1 MHLRLRLAL
10 GLETCMRTFLLTF
23 LGGLAAL
30 VMFFVLIPLVLLMS
44 FLPSGEPQRVPNA
57 VVEVDL
63 RRSWPDQPASD
74 ALSAAFSDISFVEV
88 MLRLNSAAS
97 DPNVKGVFV
106 RAPEIDLGSSRAEEL
121 RAAFLRLRAADKF
134 IIAHTQGF
142 LASGPASYRA
152 ISAANEIWMQ
162 PGTSFETPGI
172 TFETLF
178 LGGAFEKFKIDPQ
191 IEQFYEFKNAADTYK
206 RTGYSEPHALA
217 MTALATSVWGHSIAD
232 IAADRKMQPAALR
245 TLMEASPYS
254 SERAVELKL
263 VDKLG
268 YPEEAAA
275 AARERAEGELVAIGD
290 YQGQP
295 REGKAVIAIVGG
307 EGDIVTGGGGSGD
320 VFAIGTPM
328 FASDRVAAELMEI
341 AENDEIN
348 AVVFRVDSGGGSAT
362 ASDQI
367 WNAVKKVQAS
377 GKKVVVSMGS
387 AAASGGYYVAASA
400 DSIVAT
406 RSTITGSI
414 GVFGGK
420 FAIADG
426 LREFGVNPASVGVG
440 GEFAGAYSAEDFT
453 PAQKSRLQQSL
464 QGTYDRFTRLV
475 AEGRKLP
482 LQKVQEIARGRVW
495 SGEDALAQGLVNKT
509 GDLITAIEEARN
521 LAGFTEADGV
531 DLRMNIRTATPFDL
545 IASTLTVAKA
555 GASESQVLGALA
567 GVIGQQR
574 AEALISQLRAV
585 AQSPGAKVWM
595 APVVER

>member
-1 MHLRLRLAL
+1 
-10 GLETCMRTFLLTF
+10 MRTFLLTF

-30 VMFFVLIPLVLLMS
+30 VVFFVLIPLMLLMS

-57 VVEVDL
+57 VIEVDL
-63 RRSWPDQPASD
+63 RRSWPDQPAAD
-74 ALSAAFSDISFVEV
+74 ALSAAFGDVSFVEV
-88 MLRLNSAAS
+88 LLRLNSAAS

-106 RAPEIDLGSSRAEEL
+106 RAPEVDLGSSRAEEL
-121 RAAFLRLRAADKF
+121 RSAFLRLRAADKF

-142 LASGPASYRA
+142 LASGPSSYRA

-178 LGGAFEKFKIDPQ
+178 LGGAFEKFKVDPQ

-232 IAADRKMQPAALR
+232 IAADRNMQPAALR
-245 TLMEASPYS
+245 TLLEASPYS

-268 YPEEAAA
+268 YPEEAAG
-275 AARERAEGELVAIGD
+275 AARTRAEGELVTIANYGGRSPD
-290 YQGQP
+290 
-295 REGKAVIAIVGG
+295 GKAVIAIVGG
-307 EGDIVTGGGGSGD
+307 EGDIVTGGGSSGD
-320 VFAIGTPM
+320 VFSIGTPM

-387 AAASGGYYVAASA
+387 AAASGGYYVAMSA

-426 LREFGVNPASVGVG
+426 LREFGINPASVGVG
-440 GEFAGAYSAEDFT
+440 GEFAGAYSTEDFT
-453 PAQKSRLQQSL
+453 PAQKAKLQQSL

-509 GDLITAIEEARN
+509 GDLIAAIEEARN

-531 DLRMNIRTATPFDL
+531 DLRMNIHTATPFDL
-545 IASTLTVAKA
+545 LTSAMSGAQA
-555 GASESQVLGALA
+555 GASEGQVLGALA
-567 GVIGQQR
+567 GVIGRQR
-574 AEALISQLRAV
+574 AKALISQLRAIG
-585 AQSPGAKVWM
+585 QGPGAKVWM
-595 APVVER
+595 APVVEQ

>member
-1 MHLRLRLAL
+1 
-10 GLETCMRTFLLTF
+10 MRTFLLTF

-30 VMFFVLIPLVLLMS
+30 VVFFILIPLMLLMS
-44 FLPSGEPQRVPNA
+44 FLPSGEPRRVPNA
-57 VVEVDL
+57 VIEVDL
-63 RRSWPDQPASD
+63 RRSWPDQPAAD
-74 ALSAAFSDISFVEV
+74 AFSAAFGDVSFVEV
-88 MLRLNSAAS
+88 LLRLNSAAS
-97 DPNVKGVFV
+97 DANVKGVFV
-106 RAPEIDLGSSRAEEL
+106 RAPEVDLGSSRAEEL

-134 IIAHTQGF
+134 VIAHTQGF
-142 LASGPASYRA
+142 LATGPSAYRA

-172 TFETLF
+172 AFETLF
-178 LGGAFEKFKIDPQ
+178 LGGAFEKLKVDPQ
-191 IEQFYEFKNAADTYK
+191 IEQFYEFKNAADVFK
-206 RTGYSEPHALA
+206 RKNHSEAHATA
-217 MTALATSVWGHSIAD
+217 MTALASSVWGHSIAD

-245 TLMEASPYS
+245 ALMEASPYS

-263 VDKLG
+263 VDRLG

-275 AARERAEGELVAIGD
+275 AAREKAKGQLVAISD
-290 YQGQP
+290 YAAQP
-295 REGKAVIAIVGG
+295 RNGKAVIAIVGG
-307 EGDIVTGGGGSGD
+307 EGDIVTGPGSTGD
-320 VFAIGTPM
+320 VLSIGTPM
-328 FASDRVAAELMEI
+328 FASDRVAAELTTI
-341 AENDEIN
+341 AGIEDID

-400 DSIVAT
+400 DSIIAT

-426 LREFGVNPASVGVG
+426 LREFGINAESVGVG
-440 GEFAGAYSAEDFT
+440 GEFAGAYSTEDFT
-453 PAQKSRLQQSL
+453 PAQKAKLQQSL
-464 QGTYDRFTRLV
+464 QDTYDRFTRLV
-475 AEGRKLP
+475 AEGRKMP

-531 DLRMNIRTATPFDL
+531 DLRMQIHRTTPFEF
-545 IASTLTVAKA
+545 ITSTMTQAQA
-555 GASESQVLGALA
+555 GAREGQLIGALA
-567 GVIGQQR
+567 GVIGRQR
-574 AEALISQLRAV
+574 AEALISQLRALGE
-585 AQSPGAKVWM
+585 APGAKVWM